1 MTAALQNMR
10 ERTDSSGTEASSPA
24 TATSPRAQVG
34 PFEVRFALGAAMA
47 EVAIVLLSHL
57 TGVPFAA
64 ALALHFA
71 VISVLAFALYRRRRS
86 EADLSAPLI
95 TLIATSTAGPV
106 GAVLGLAALVW
117 LARPAQPPALLE
129 SWYNRI
135 AMSTTVDPETQ
146 LSDRVASG
154 RVIAT
159 TAPPPQA
166 LAGVIR
172 EGSLVERQA
181 ALGLIARF
189 FHMNYLSA
197 LADALRSE
205 VPVIRVQAAAVA
217 SRIRPRLADEI
228 EKRIAAAADLLR
240 RDEQRQTPRSH
251 ATGHRLQ
258 LIREFDQAIAS
269 GLLDQPVADAA
280 AVIAA
285 RLASSIDCARIALPG
300 SGALDAH
307 ARLDAF
313 EKHLID
319 NHDFKRL
326 RLLRRRRLLAGSGL
340 QHARIKAWPGDP
352 LARLHRVPGT
362 SAGVQ

>member
-1 MTAALQNMR
+1 MTAELRTAR
-10 ERTDSSGTEASSPA
+10 ELAHSPGAAPPSPA

-34 PFEVRFALGAAMA
+34 PFEVRFALGAAIA

-71 VISVLAFALYRRRRS
+71 VISALAFALYRRRRS
-86 EADLSAPLI
+86 DADLSAPLI

-106 GAVLGLAALVW
+106 GAVLGLAALAW

-135 AMSTTVDPETQ
+135 AMSTTVDPQTQ

-172 EGSLVERQA
+172 DGSLVERQA

-228 EKRIAAAADLLR
+228 EERIAAAADLLR
-240 RDEQRQTPRSH
+240 RDEQRQTPRDN
-251 ATGHRLQ
+251 AIGQRLQ

-280 AVIAA
+280 AAIAA
-285 RLASSIDCARIALPG
+285 RLAGSIDCARIALPQA
-300 SGALDAH
+300 GALDAR

-319 NHDFKRL
+319 NRDFKRL
-326 RLLRRRRLLAGSGL
+326 RLLRRRRRLAGSGL
-340 QHARIKAWPGDP
+340 QHARLKAWPGVP
-352 LARLHRVPGT
+352 LARLHRAPET
-362 SAGVQ
+362 SAGAQ

>member
-1 MTAALQNMR
+1 MTAALRTVR
-10 ERTDSSGTEASSPA
+10 ELAHSPGA
-24 TATSPRAQVG
+24 APPSPGSATSPRAQVG
-34 PFEVRFALGAAMA
+34 PFEVRFALGAAIA

-71 VISVLAFALYRRRRS
+71 VISALAFALYRRRRS
-86 EADLSAPLI
+86 DADLSAPLI

-106 GAVLGLAALVW
+106 GAVLGLAALAW

-135 AMSTTVDPETQ
+135 AMSTTVDTETQ
-146 LSDRVASG
+146 MSDRVASG

-172 EGSLVERQA
+172 DGSLVERQA

-240 RDEQRQTPRSH
+240 RDEQSQTPRSH

-280 AVIAA
+280 AAIAA
-285 RLASSIDCARIALPG
+285 RLAGSIDCARIALPQA
-300 SGALDAH
+300 GALDAY

-319 NHDFKRL
+319 NRDFKRL

-340 QHARIKAWPGDP
+340 QHARLKAWPGAP
-352 LARLHRVPGT
+352 LARPHRP
-362 SAGVQ
+362 SERPAGAQ